1 MRSQLMLAFRRKSPS
16 IASNVSFSPA
26 CECELVSYFLTCPAE
41 LAIHSRRP
49 PPDYSIS
56 AELHYPVIRLL
67 VGFQLLDLLVQS
79 LLRIRNVPHQY
90 TFQCFVVSRDVPSQP
105 QSLRGLPSTW
115 RAWRHPVVVR
125 MHLPR
130 PAHGS
135 YFFRQPNI
143 SSLSSLRSKGGR
155 RAYLNPVEEAVA
167 PSDLASGA
175 YPRVM
180 AGYKTKKDTH
190 QSGPRDF
197 GRCEADLRRSMRI
210 GGKRSG
216 LERRFGGR
224 TLCVDAWYCVDEE

>member
-1 MRSQLMLAFRRKSPS
+1 VIPFPCSDVFQIKRRSP
-16 IASNVSFSPA
+16 V
-26 CECELVSYFLTCPAE
+26 CECVLVSYFLTCPAE
-41 LAIHSRRP
+41 QLYTPA
-49 PPDYSIS
+49 D
-56 AELHYPVIRLL
+56 
-67 VGFQLLDLLVQS
+67 QLLIIPFPLSCTIRQYVYWLASNS
-79 LLRIRNVPHQY
+79 LTSLCSRSYEKNVLRQY
-90 TFQCFVVSRDVPSQP
+90 TFQCFVMNRNVPSQP
-105 QSLRGLPSTW
+105 RSLRGLPSTW